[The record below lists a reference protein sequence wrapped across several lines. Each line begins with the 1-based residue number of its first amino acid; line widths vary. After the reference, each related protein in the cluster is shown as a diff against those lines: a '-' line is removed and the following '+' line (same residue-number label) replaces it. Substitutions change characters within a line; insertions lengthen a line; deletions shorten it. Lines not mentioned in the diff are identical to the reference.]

1 MTADAPSP
9 RLSFVLPIYNEAKNL
24 ERLFEQLVPFAESL
38 GQPFEML
45 CVDDG
50 SRDDSLR
57 ILKQIAARDDRFRIE
72 ALPVNKGKGAAVRHG
87 MLAARGELAIFM
99 DADLS
104 TDLKA
109 TGPLLA
115 ELENGTDVV
124 LGSRHE
130 ARSKISRH
138 QPFARELLGK
148 WFRKTSSRIFAPEI
162 HDFTCGFKGFRT
174 PAAREIFGRS
184 RIDGWAFDLELV
196 TIARDLGY
204 RIAQVDVEWQHFG
217 DSKVRVLSAAVTT
230 LRDMGKVAL
239 NRALGRYR

>member
-1 MTADAPSP
+1 MTPDAPSP
-9 RLSFVLPIYNEAKNL
+9 RLSFVLPIYDEARNL
-24 ERLFEQLVPFAESL
+24 ERLFEVLVPFAESL

-57 ILKQIAARDDRFRIE
+57 ILKEIAARDERFRVE
-72 ALPVNKGKGAAVRHG
+72 ALPENRGKGAAVRHG
-87 MLAARGELAIFM
+87 MLTARGELAIFM

-109 TGPLLA
+109 TERLLA

-148 WFRKTSSRIFAPEI
+148 WFRQSSSWLFAPEI

-174 PAAREIFGRS
+174 AAAREIFKRS
-184 RIDGWAFDLELV
+184 RIDRWAFDLELV

-204 RIAQVDVEWQHFG
+204 RISQIDVEWQHFG
-217 DSKVRVLSAAVTT
+217 DSKVRVMSAAVSS
-230 LRDMGKVAL
+230 LRDMGKIAM

>member
-1 MTADAPSP
+1 MPSAAPSP

-24 ERLFEQLVPFAESL
+24 ERLFEVLVPCAESL
-38 GQPFEML
+38 GESFEML

-50 SRDDSLR
+50 SRDDSLSM
-57 ILKQIAARDDRFRIE
+57 LKQVAATDERFRVE
-72 ALPVNKGKGAAVRHG
+72 ALPENRGKGAAVRHG
-87 MLAARGELAIFM
+87 MLAARGEKAIFM

-109 TGPLLA
+109 TGHLLA
-115 ELENGTDVV
+115 ELENGSDVV

-130 ARSKISRH
+130 ASSRISRH
-138 QPFARELLGK
+138 QPFLRELLGK
-148 WFRKTSSRIFAPEI
+148 CFRKTSSWIFAPEI

-174 PAAREIFGRS
+174 SAAREIFKRS

-204 RIAQVDVEWQHFG
+204 RIAQIDVEWQHFG

-239 NRALGRYR
+239 GRALGRYR